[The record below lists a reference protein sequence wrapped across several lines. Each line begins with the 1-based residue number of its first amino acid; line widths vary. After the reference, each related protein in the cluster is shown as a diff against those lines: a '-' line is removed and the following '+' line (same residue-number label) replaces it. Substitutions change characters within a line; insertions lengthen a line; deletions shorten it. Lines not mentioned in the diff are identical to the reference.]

1 VPLPSSS
8 GAPLAQVR
16 GGERSSDVGS
26 GLADYPELKVVLSL
40 AVDTVAQACG
50 IDQGS
55 SDVALLQKAA
65 TVAMLDFYAPVVA
78 TAARLAAQVEQARA
92 ARAAA
97 VARLVDFKAAWANST
112 AAALHA
118 RQEREADAGAEV
130 AAHRALAAEVVQ
142 ESVRQIA
149 VEDAAAAEA
158 AALAVHHDTRN
169 AAAGVEPHARATCY
183 HLALVAAAAAAAA
196 LDDTRRTPLEISGRS
211 AGT

>member
-1 VPLPSSS
+1 MPLPSSS
-8 GAPLAQVR
+8 GAPVAQA
-16 GGERSSDVGS
+16 RSLECTFDVGS

-40 AVDTVAQACG
+40 AVDTVVQACG

-97 VARLVDFKAAWANST
+97 VARLVDFKAAWANSS

-118 RQEREADAGAEV
+118 RQERDAEAGDAGAE
-130 AAHRALAAEVVQ
+130 AAARRALAAKVVQ

-149 VEDAAAAEA
+149 AQDAAAAEA
-158 AALAVHHDTRN
+158 AALAVHDDTRN

-196 LDDTRRTPLEISGRS
+196 LDDALTPPTPPS
-211 AGT
+211 